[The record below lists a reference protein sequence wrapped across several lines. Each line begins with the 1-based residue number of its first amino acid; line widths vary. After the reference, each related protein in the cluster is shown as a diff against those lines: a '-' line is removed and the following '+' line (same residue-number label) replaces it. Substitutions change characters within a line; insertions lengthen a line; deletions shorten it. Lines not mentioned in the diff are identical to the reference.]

1 MTADAAVQHRRPSTF
16 RYRSKAMK
24 SKFRPLTMLRALAAF
39 VLSACCAFHAGLA
52 TAQEYPNKPVRI
64 LVGAAPGG
72 GTDIIARLIGDKLA
86 QIWRQPVVVEN
97 RAGAS
102 GSIAMDAVAKSA
114 PDAHTLGMLI
124 LAHVVFEELF
134 KTPPYL
140 IARDLSPIV
149 SIARQSN
156 ILVVH
161 PAFPASNV
169 RELVAYLKAHPGKVS
184 YASAGAGSPAHLAAE
199 LFKLQ
204 AGVDMVHV
212 PYKGAAPAI
221 QDVAGGSVQVM
232 FAAAP
237 SALQLIPSGKVRAL
251 AVTSDTRSAQTPDI
265 PSLSES
271 GIQYD
276 VRDWQGLV
284 GPVGMPVALVTRINA
299 DMQKVLEMPDV
310 KARIAALGGEIAS
323 GTPARFEAQLRSET
337 EKWKRVVRDAKLT
350 ME

>member
-1 MTADAAVQHRRPSTF
+1 MTIRLR
-16 RYRSKAMK
+16 
-24 SKFRPLTMLRALAAF
+24 LRAYLRTATP
-39 VLSACCAFHAGLA
+39 LLLGACLGLGLVPA
-52 TAQEYPNKPVRI
+52 TAQEFPTKPVRI

-72 GTDIIARLIGDKLA
+72 GTDLIARLVGDKLS
-86 QIWRQPVVVEN
+86 QMWRQPVLVEN

-114 PDAHTLGMLI
+114 PDAYTLGMLI
-124 LAHVVFEELF
+124 LAHVVYEELA
-134 KTPPYL
+134 KTPPYT
-140 IARDLSPIV
+140 IARDLTPLI

-156 ILVVH
+156 VLVVH
-161 PAFPASNV
+161 PALPVANA
-169 RELVAYLKAHPGKVS
+169 RELITYLKANPGKVS
-184 YASAGAGSPAHLAAE
+184 YASAGPGSPAHLAAE

-204 AGVDMVHV
+204 AGVDMLHV

-221 QDVAGGSVQVM
+221 QDVMAGTVQVM

-237 SALQLIPSGKVRAL
+237 SALPLLPGGKVRAL
-251 AVTSDTRSAQTPDI
+251 AVTSDTRSAQSPDI

-284 GPVGMPVALVTRINA
+284 GPAGLPAPIVARINA

-310 KARIAALGGEIAS
+310 KARIASLGGEIAS
-323 GTPARFEAQLRSET
+323 GLPARFEAQLRSET
-337 EKWKRVVRDAKLT
+337 DKWKRVVRDAKLT
-350 ME
+350 MD

>member
-1 MTADAAVQHRRPSTF
+1 MNATT
-16 RYRSKAMK
+16 
-24 SKFRPLTMLRALAAF
+24 RPLTKLWYAAAMALAVCLGAATSP
-39 VLSACCAFHAGLA
+39 VL
-52 TAQEYPNKPVRI
+52 AQDFPTKPVRI

-72 GTDIIARLIGDKLA
+72 GTDIIARLVGDKLS
-86 QIWRQPVVVEN
+86 QMWKQPVVVEN

-102 GSIAMDAVAKSA
+102 GSIAMDAVAKAA
-114 PDAHTLGMLI
+114 PDGHTLGMLI
-124 LAHVVFEELF
+124 LAHVVFEELS
-134 KTPPYL
+134 KAPPYV
-140 IARDLSPIV
+140 IARDLAPIV

-156 ILVVH
+156 ILVVN
-161 PAFPASNV
+161 PAMPV
-169 RELVAYLKAHPGKVS
+169 KTVTELITYLKANPGKVS

-204 AGVDMVHV
+204 AGVDMLHV

-221 QDVAGGSVQVM
+221 QDVMAGTVQVM

-237 SALQLIPSGKVRAL
+237 SAIPQVAAGKVRAL

-284 GPVGMPVALVTRINA
+284 GPVAMPAALVARING
-299 DMQKVLEMPDV
+299 DTQKVLEMPDV
-310 KARIAALGGEIAS
+310 RARIAGLGGEMAA
-323 GTPARFEAQLRSET
+323 GNPARFAEQVRSET
-337 EKWKRVVRDAKLT
+337 AKWKRVVRDAK
-350 ME
+350 MEIE

>member
-1 MTADAAVQHRRPSTF
+1 METNRRLPQVLRGFSAA
-16 RYRSKAMK
+16 
-24 SKFRPLTMLRALAAF
+24 LLAAC
-39 VLSACCAFHAGLA
+39 LNLCGA
-52 TAQEYPNKPVRI
+52 TAMAQEYPGKPVRI
-64 LVGAAPGG
+64 LVGASPGG
-72 GTDIIARLIGDKLA
+72 GTDLIARLIADKLS
-86 QIWRQPVVVEN
+86 QMWRQPVIVEN

-114 PDAHTLGMLI
+114 PDAHTLGMLF

-134 KTPPYL
+134 RNPPYV
-140 IARDLSPIV
+140 IAKDLTPIV

-156 ILVVH
+156 ILVVN
-161 PAFPASNV
+161 PVFPAANV
-169 RELVAYLKAHPGKVS
+169 RELVAYLKANPGKVS

-221 QDVAGGSVQVM
+221 QDVMGGSVPLM

-237 SALQLIPSGKVRAL
+237 SALPLVRAGKVRAL
-251 AVTSDTRSAQTPDI
+251 AVTSDTRSAQSPDI
-265 PSLSES
+265 ASLSES
-271 GIQYD
+271 GFQYD

-284 GPVGMPVALVTRINA
+284 GPAGLPAALVKRVNT
-299 DMQKVLEMPDV
+299 DMRTVLDLADV
-310 KARIAALGGEIAS
+310 KARIADLGGEIAG
-323 GTPARFEAQLRSET
+323 GTPERFEAQLRAET

-350 ME
+350 AN

>member
-1 MTADAAVQHRRPSTF
+1 MGATNTTNTRRLLRRRGVATALLIATAHLLPG
-16 RYRSKAMK
+16 
-24 SKFRPLTMLRALAAF
+24 LALA
-39 VLSACCAFHAGLA
+39 
-52 TAQEYPNKPVRI
+52 QEFPTRPVRI

-72 GTDIIARLIGDKLA
+72 GTDIIARLVGDKLT
-86 QIWRQPVVVEN
+86 QMWHQPVIVEN

-102 GSIAMDAVAKSA
+102 GSIAMDAVAKSV
-114 PDAHTLGMLI
+114 PDGYTLGMLI

-134 KTPPYL
+134 KTPPYT
-140 IARDLSPIV
+140 IARDLTPII

-156 ILVVH
+156 VLVVN
-161 PAFPASNV
+161 PALPVANV
-169 RELVAYLKAHPGKVS
+169 KELVAYLKANPGKVS

-221 QDVAGGSVQVM
+221 QDVMGGSVQVM

-237 SALQLIPSGKVRAL
+237 SALPLLASGKVRAL
-251 AVTSDTRSAQTPDI
+251 AVTSDTRSAQSPDI

-284 GPVGMPVALVTRINA
+284 GPAGAPAALVERINA

-310 KARIAALGGEIAS
+310 KARIAALGGEIA
-323 GTPARFEAQLRSET
+323 GGPPARFDAQLRRET

>member
-1 MTADAAVQHRRPSTF
+1 MKEERHPSAT
-16 RYRSKAMK
+16 
-24 SKFRPLTMLRALAAF
+24 LR
-39 VLSACCAFHAGLA
+39 GLA
-52 TAQEYPNKPVRI
+52 TILLAACLGISAGPAAAQEYPTKPVRI

-72 GTDIIARLIGDKLA
+72 GTDIIARLVGDKLS
-86 QIWRQPVVVEN
+86 QMWRQPVIVEN

-124 LAHVVFEELF
+124 LAHVVFEELI
-134 KTPPYL
+134 KTPPYV
-140 IARDLSPIV
+140 IARDLTPIV

-156 ILVVH
+156 VLVVH
-161 PAFPASNV
+161 PALPVNNV
-169 RELVAYLKAHPGKVS
+169 KELVAYLKANPGKVS

-204 AGVDMVHV
+204 AGVDMLHV

-221 QDVAGGSVQVM
+221 QDVMGGNVQVM

-237 SALQLIPSGKVRAL
+237 SALPLIPTGRVRAL
-251 AVTSDTRSAQTPDI
+251 AVTSDTRSAQSPDI

-284 GPVGMPVALVTRINA
+284 GPAGLPAALVARINT
-299 DMQKVLEMPDV
+299 DMQKVLELPDV
-310 KARIAALGGEIAS
+310 KARIAALGGEIAA
-323 GTPARFEAQLRSET
+323 GPPARFDAQVRAET
-337 EKWKRVVRDAKLT
+337 DKWKRVVRDAKLT